1 VLLLSLFDLQ
11 EKHQALL
18 VEQEEQQRLD
28 LLMEIERLRAL
39 EAYQVRTDYL
49 MI

>member
-1 VLLLSLFDLQ
+1 VLLLSLFGLQ
-11 EKHQALL
+11 EKQQALL

-39 EAYQVRTDYL
+39 EAYQVRTDHL
-49 MI
+49 MM